1 MSRLT
6 LEIALT
12 IPDNEALTALF
23 TLQRL
28 GVHVAGVV
36 RSDLWLFEVAHD
48 KANALLDALRNT
60 ETIYNP
66 NKHRLSV
73 RPTDETLPGE
83 AWVDEPGSPAR
94 HAGPPY
100 RFAGRELP
108 GVTAL
113 ERFVAWRL
121 FDRDGKPAP
130 ESTVQ
135 RAVETLLCNPA
146 FQRAIR

>member
-1 MSRLT
+1 MRRLAVELT
-6 LEIALT
+6 LT
-12 IPDNEALTALF
+12 IPDNEALTALA

-28 GVHVAGVV
+28 GVHVGTMV
-36 RSDLWLFEVAHD
+36 RADIWLFDVHD
-48 KANALLDALRNT
+48 SEANALLDAVQQT

-73 RPTDETLPGE
+73 RDKPEALSGE
-83 AWVDEPGSPAR
+83 VWVGEPDSPAA

-100 RFAGRELP
+100 RFASRDLP

-113 ERFVAWRL
+113 DRFVAWRL
-121 FDRDGKPAP
+121 FDHDGNPAP
-130 ESTVQ
+130 EATVQ